1 MSTVATTPELSHV
14 LRIPAVCNYLSISP
28 STFWRLVKSG
38 ELQTIRVSPHGI
50 GVLRT
55 TLEAYTAKQSS

>member
-14 LRIPAVCNYLSISP
+14 LRIPAICTYLSISP
-28 STFWRLVKSG
+28 STFWRLVKAG
-38 ELQTIRVSPHGI
+38 ELQTIRVSPHGV

-55 TLEAYTAKQSS
+55 VLEEYTTRQSA